1 MGAKTKRGK
10 VTNPGP
16 LNRLGT
22 DSKGLL
28 TQWYGAQ
35 LHKRVQITFP
45 LLHFILC
52 AWVFYLH
59 MCLSNMCVPVAE
71 GDKAGI
77 GSSKGGVREGREPPC

>member
-1 MGAKTKRGK
+1 MGTKTQRGK

-35 LHKRVQITFP
+35 LHKLVQITFP
-45 LLHFILC
+45 LLLCFILC
-52 AWVFYLH
+52 AWVFSLH
-59 MCLSNMCVPVAE
+59 VCLSNMCVPVAE
-71 GDKAGI
+71 GDRRGNRI
-77 GSSKGGVREGREPPC
+77 L